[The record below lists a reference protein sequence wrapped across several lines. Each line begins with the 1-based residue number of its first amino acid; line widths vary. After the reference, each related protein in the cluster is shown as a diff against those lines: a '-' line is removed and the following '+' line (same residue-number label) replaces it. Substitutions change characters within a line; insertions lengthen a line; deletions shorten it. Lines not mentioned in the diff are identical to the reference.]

1 MVKMVKNQKKLK
13 KIRDF
18 DYKETSFFRLL
29 CTTQKWKELYNQ
41 VESKLSL
48 LVSVIII
55 IILVFLFNNISEKEY
70 NALIKELINMGLTTV
85 IGLLGVIIS
94 GIAIFTGTIT
104 NKLVKNIDN
113 DDKAVSLVG
122 ILFSFYY
129 IGVIIGISTVLYI
142 IMYLF
147 WYSYIEISVSKICFV
162 GFILVYLYFYSI
174 FYSISLIGTC
184 LKLFFVSYKFSNKE
198 QQ

>member
-1 MVKMVKNQKKLK
+1 MVKNQKKLNK
-13 KIRDF
+13 MQDF
-18 DYKETSFFRLL
+18 DYKETRFFRLL
-29 CTTQKWKELYNQ
+29 CTTKKWKEIYNQ
-41 VESKLSL
+41 FESKLSL
-48 LVSVIII
+48 LVSITVIV
-55 IILVFLFNNISEKEY
+55 ILIFLFMSISQQDY
-70 NALIKELINMGLTTV
+70 NELIKELINIGLTTV
-85 IGLLGVIIS
+85 IGLLGFIIS

-129 IGVIIGISTVLYI
+129 IGVIIGIAIVLYI

-147 WYSYIEISVSKICFV
+147 WYSYIAISVVKICVV
-162 GFILVYLYFYSI
+162 GFVLVYLYFYSI

-184 LKLFFVSYKFSNKE
+184 LKLFFVSYKFSNTE
-198 QQ
+198 QK

>member
-1 MVKMVKNQKKLK
+1 MTKTQKKLK
-13 KIRDF
+13 KIEDF

-29 CTTQKWKELYNQ
+29 CTTQKWKEIYNQ
-41 VESKLSL
+41 VESKLAF
-48 LVSVIII
+48 LVSCAIIM
-55 IILVFLFNNISEKEY
+55 ILVFLFNNISEKEY
-70 NALIKELINMGLTTV
+70 NELIKDLLNIGLTTV

-129 IGVIIGISTVLYI
+129 IGVIIGMSTVLYI

-147 WYSYIEISVSKICFV
+147 WYSHIEVSVTKIYLV
-162 GFILVYLYFYSI
+162 GFILVYFYFYSI